1 MKTIAMNH
9 PSQRAGG
16 HLVLHMA
23 EAADR
28 VVEFGVF
35 TTPFI
40 AIDGRV
46 EFVGVP
52 RESELRERI
61 NAVLAAPGITD

>member
-1 MKTIAMNH
+1 M
-9 PSQRAGG
+9 
-16 HLVLHMA
+16 LHIA

-28 VVEFGVF
+28 VVEYGVF

-46 EFVGVP
+46 KFVGVP

>member
-1 MKTIAMNH
+1 M
-9 PSQRAGG
+9 
-16 HLVLHMA
+16 V

-40 AIDGRV
+40 AIDVRV

-52 RESELRERI
+52 RESDLRERI